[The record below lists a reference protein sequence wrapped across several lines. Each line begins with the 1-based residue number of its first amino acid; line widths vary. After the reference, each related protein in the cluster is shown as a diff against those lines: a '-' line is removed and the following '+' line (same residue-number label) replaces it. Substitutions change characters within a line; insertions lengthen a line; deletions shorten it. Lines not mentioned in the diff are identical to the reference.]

1 MAGVPFAR
9 MGERII
15 EKRTAEGNFAA
26 TYERIRTA
34 LKAAD
39 FEIMTEINLADFVAK
54 KSESYSRQC
63 KIMVVCNADIAHKAL
78 IVTPDAAVM
87 LPYNV
92 AVSEAQA
99 DQVEIWISDP
109 HIVWNTASN
118 VYLKPIAEE
127 LRIRLERIIAV
138 LRS

>member
-1 MAGVPFAR
+1 MNTTTLSSTGLHQL
-9 MGERII
+9 I
-15 EKRTAEGNFAA
+15 EGAFEV

-39 FEIMTEINLADFVAK
+39 FEILAEINLADFDTK
-54 KSESYSRQC
+54 KSESYGRQC
-63 KIMVVCNADIAHKAL
+63 KVMVVCNTDIAHKAL
-78 IVTPDAAVM
+78 IVSPDAAVM

-92 AVSEAQA
+92 AVSEAPA
-99 DQVEIWISDP
+99 NQVEIWASDP

-127 LRIRLERIIAV
+127 LKLRLERILAV